1 MKQEQMFNIDVVITW
16 VDGNDPELSAKRAQ
30 YMQGNDSLQAD
41 DIAGTT
47 RYSDRGEIYWCVR
60 SINKFMPWVHRIFI
74 VTDGQD
80 PKVESEIP
88 VEIVDHKVIFRGY
101 EHYLPTFNS
110 LSIEAMLWRIPEL
123 SEHFVYFNDDF
134 MICKKVNKDMFF
146 PKEGYIKCHGH
157 KASLLWTKI
166 RYFFKRLMGHACRVN
181 HVQQMMDSA
190 DIVGGS
196 NSFIRLSHTP
206 YPLLKS
212 TLQGFYESHP
222 SLLAQNICNRFRS
235 REHFRSDELVYMLL
249 RKEGKLQ
256 VMPERDVLME
266 YMPHGGMERLERK
279 LHRVTCPGSHV
290 CFINFGSLDKAS
302 DDIFSRITQ
311 FVEELLKQ

>member
-16 VDGNDPELSAKRAQ
+16 VDGNDPELGAKRAQ